1 MFVCSLLETVLTAI
15 TLRQRRAMQGSTG
28 DTERGGTERVAV
40 ERMASVVDTGERRPW
55 LAGEW
60 TAICHGM

>member
-1 MFVCSLLETVLTAI
+1 
-15 TLRQRRAMQGSTG
+15 MQGSTG

-40 ERMASVVDTGERRPW
+40 EKMASVVDTGERRPW